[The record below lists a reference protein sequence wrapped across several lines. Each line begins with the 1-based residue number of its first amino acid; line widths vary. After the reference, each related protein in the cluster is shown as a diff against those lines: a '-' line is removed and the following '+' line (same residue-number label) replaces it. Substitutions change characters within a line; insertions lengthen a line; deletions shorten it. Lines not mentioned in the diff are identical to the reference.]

1 MDSKTNLKTAIID
14 IDNTLWDFASVL
26 YERLKLH
33 YGNYVPPPSQWDQWD
48 FWKEICPANE
58 FFKIVRDIHYEQNRF
73 GVYPDAREF
82 LTGLKALGF
91 KIIIASHREPD
102 TYQPTVRW
110 LQKHGLV
117 FDELYLGNDKIK
129 LLSFPLNLPG
139 WCVCVDDSP
148 QVLLEAKSRGIVA
161 TGLRF
166 PWNREVDVELCLNL
180 KEVLDF
186 INDSSFPEM
195 KSHITFL

>member
-1 MDSKTNLKTAIID
+1 MKTAIID

-26 YERLKLH
+26 YEKLKLH
-33 YGNYVPPPSQWDQWD
+33 YGNHVPLPSRWYQWD

-58 FFKIVRDIHYEQNRF
+58 FFKIVRDIHYEQDRF

-91 KIIIASHREPD
+91 KIIIASHREPH

-117 FDELYLGNDKIK
+117 FDELYLCNDKIK
-129 LLSFPLNLPG
+129 LLPVPPHLPDL
-139 WCVCVDDSP
+139 CACVDDSP
-148 QVLLEAKSRGIVA
+148 QVLLEAKARGIVA
-161 TGLRF
+161 TGLSF

-180 KEVLDF
+180 REVFDF
-186 INDSSFPEM
+186 LY
-195 KSHITFL
+195 HFLK